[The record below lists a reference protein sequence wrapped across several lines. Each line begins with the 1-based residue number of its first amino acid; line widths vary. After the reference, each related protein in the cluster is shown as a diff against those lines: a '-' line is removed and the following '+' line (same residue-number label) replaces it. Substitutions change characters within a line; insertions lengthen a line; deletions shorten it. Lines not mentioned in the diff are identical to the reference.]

1 MSNNLPL
8 VIYREKG
15 AITMNH
21 VLKKLPHVFVLL
33 LLIITAT
40 GCFNIFGFTSDKE
53 QSPVEK
59 AEEAIRD
66 GDYAKAR
73 QELEG
78 EIETT
83 DDSMVLYTYA
93 KAVILEANLDIATI
107 VDLVQGE
114 TSVEDGFNN
123 PILEK
128 FDSLSLE
135 TQNAWYKSNI
145 EVSRVLFKIWD
156 QQVMGDLDKNDIAL
170 DYTVANVMTS
180 ILGLRDINQDQ
191 EINPDVDFSL
201 DLISIDVNGG
211 GFVLGDIQTDENGIP
226 IIDQN
231 TGKPL
236 NAGLTAFLGEYL
248 GKSAGGM
255 AESIKPDDINPFI
268 NFILTKLGEG
278 EESIRFL
285 MDQYLDD
292 DDASSIDYNEI
303 QKYITDIGMYVNYY
317 WYNDGIDN
325 DNDGNI
331 DEETIDGIDN
341 DGDGLID
348 EDSDYHSAG
357 EVEVDITDYIGM
369 FESWLERI

>member
-1 MSNNLPL
+1 
-8 VIYREKG
+8 
-15 AITMNH
+15 MNH
-21 VLKKLPHVFVLL
+21 VLKKLPHVFVVLL
-33 LLIITAT
+33 LVTTAT
-40 GCFNIFGFTSDKE
+40 GCLNIFGFTSDKE
-53 QSPVEK
+53 QTPVEK

-73 QELEG
+73 QELE
-78 EIETT
+78 EDIETT

-93 KAVILEANLDIATI
+93 KAVILEADLDIATI

-114 TSVEDGFNN
+114 TTVEDGFNN

-128 FDSLSLE
+128 FDSLNPE

-156 QQVMGDLDKNDIAL
+156 QQVTGDIGKNDIAL

-191 EINPDVDFSL
+191 EINPDVDFNL
-201 DLISIDVNGG
+201 DLISLDADG
-211 GFVLGDIQTDENGIP
+211 GFVLGDIQKDASGIP

-236 NAGLTAFLGEYL
+236 NAGLTAFLGDYL

-255 AESIKPDDINPFI
+255 AESIKPDDINPFL

-278 EESIRFL
+278 EQSIRFL
-285 MDQYLDD
+285 MEQYLDD
-292 DDASSIDYNEI
+292 DVSSIDYDEI
-303 QKYITDIGMYVNYY
+303 QEYITDIGMYVNYY
-317 WYNDGIDN
+317 WYNDGRDN
-325 DNDGNI
+325 DNDGKI

-348 EDSDYHSAG
+348 EDSDYHTAG
-357 EVEVDITDYIGM
+357 EIQVDITAYIDM

>member
-1 MSNNLPL
+1 M
-8 VIYREKG
+8 
-15 AITMNH
+15 
-21 VLKKLPHVFVLL
+21 KKLPHVFVLL
-33 LLIITAT
+33 LLITTAT

-53 QSPVEK
+53 LSPVEK

-73 QELEG
+73 QEVEG
-78 EIETT
+78 DVETT

-114 TSVEDGFNN
+114 TTVESGFNN

-128 FDSLSLE
+128 FDSLSLK
-135 TQNAWYKSNI
+135 TQNDWYYSNI

-156 QQVMGDLDKNDIAL
+156 EQVTGDIHKDDIAL
-170 DYTVANVMTS
+170 DYTIANVMSS
-180 ILGLRDINQDQ
+180 ILGLRDINQDM

-201 DLISIDVNGG
+201 DLISIDFDGDV
-211 GFVLGDIQTDENGIP
+211 GFVLGDIQKDENGIP

-231 TGKPL
+231 TGVPL
-236 NAGLTAFLGEYL
+236 NAGLLAFLGDWV

-268 NFILTKLGEG
+268 NFILTKLDEG

-285 MDQYLDD
+285 MDQFIDEDD
-292 DDASSIDYNEI
+292 EESSIDYDEI
-303 QKYITDIGMYVNYY
+303 QEYITDIGKYVNYY
-317 WYNDGIDN
+317 WYNDGRDN
-325 DNDGNI
+325 DGDGNI

-348 EDSDYHSAG
+348 EDTDYHSAG
-357 EVEVDITDYIGM
+357 EVQVDITDYIDT